1 MYSPSML
8 DVNTEMQKVT
18 KKKGRPPGK
27 AQEHQLQM
35 RVSAE
40 FLRDLDALRKAE
52 DDLPSRTEMIR
63 RLVER
68 GKR

>member
-1 MYSPSML
+1 M

-35 RVSAE
+35 RVSVE
-40 FLRDLDALRKAE
+40 FLKGLDDLRRAE
-52 DDLPSRTEMIR
+52 MDLPSRTEMIR
-63 RLVER
+63 RLVDQALK

>member
-1 MYSPSML
+1 ML

-35 RVSAE
+35 RVSTG
-40 FLRDLDALRKAE
+40 FLRDLDDLRRVE
-52 DDLPSRTEMIR
+52 PDLPSRTEMIR
-63 RLVER
+63 RLVEQALK